1 MPKKILPMIG
11 GLIAL
16 YLVVVYSKGAA
27 AFISSST
34 GGATN
39 VITALQ
45 GRSRT
50 A

>member
-1 MPKKILPMIG
+1 MTKKFLPMIG

-27 AFISSST
+27 ALVNSST
-34 GGATN
+34 AGATN

-45 GRSRT
+45 GRSKI

>member
-1 MPKKILPMIG
+1 MTRKLFPMVG

-27 AFISSST
+27 SLISSST

-45 GRSRT
+45 GRSKT